1 MDKHEKEK
9 MINRMFLRRRT
20 KERRNEPALW
30 LLRSRRIKERRG
42 RENIEHTSADNV
54 LASR

>member
-1 MDKHEKEK
+1 MDKNEKEK
-9 MINRMFLRRRT
+9 MINRMLLRRRT

-30 LLRSRRIKERRG
+30 LLRSRRIEG
-42 RENIEHTSADNV
+42 RENVEHTSADNV